1 MCTLRSLLTFPFGG
15 NCAVYLPMP
24 RSPIINWQFKLRG
37 EQKSCLFQQPQEA
50 GSDYN
55 RASVN
60 DSDQDAQ
67 LVRQLQNGN
76 QDALTA
82 LFEKY
87 SGAVFRLARRV
98 LQNSGEAEEVVQ
110 RVFID
115 TYKAI
120 HQFDPQKASYKTW
133 LYQFAYHRSLNR
145 KRDLE
150 AKAFYAS
157 VELDEQQ
164 LMAELYEGAGRFIQQ
179 LSSEETVQLV
189 RQLLKSS
196 LIKRKERL
204 AIRLTFF
211 YGFTAE
217 EIAART
223 GESPAAVRHNL
234 YRGLAKLR
242 TALLDSAQQRAGSRS
257 KTERML
263 VADPAR
269 LL

>member
-1 MCTLRSLLTFPFGG
+1 
-15 NCAVYLPMP
+15 MP
-24 RSPIINWQFKLRG
+24 HAQEPIINWQFKLRSG
-37 EQKSCLFQQPQEA
+37 QGPSRLFQQAQEA
-50 GSDYN
+50 DSNHDPTL
-55 RASVN
+55 VN
-60 DSDQDAQ
+60 DADEDTQ

-76 QDALTA
+76 HDALTS
-82 LFEKY
+82 LYKKY
-87 SGAVFRLARRV
+87 SGLVFNLARRV
-98 LQNSGEAEEVVQ
+98 LKNSGEAEEVVQ

-115 TYKAI
+115 TYRAI

-133 LYQFAYHRSLNR
+133 LFQFAYHRSLNR
-145 KRDLE
+145 KRDI
-150 AKAFYAS
+150 AKSFYAS

-164 LMAELYEGAGRFIQQ
+164 LMTELYEGAGRFVRQ
-179 LSSEETVQLV
+179 LSSEEIVQLT
-189 RQLLKSS
+189 RQLLKSGS
-196 LIKRKERL
+196 IRRKERV

-242 TALLDSAQQRAGSRS
+242 SALLDTAQQRATRS
-257 KTERML
+257 KNTERML
-263 VADPAR
+263 VVDPAQ